1 MKGIKSLVIFSLF
14 LLLIFS
20 NQCWADSNFIVTHQ
34 EGLTPQPFGEVLI
47 NGRVV
52 FRFRSRL
59 GFSPQMRAKVVAQ
72 RIRGLLRMGFGGKD
86 FSLKEYKEEI
96 MITAGDYLLLTVSPE
111 EAKLAK
117 MSPQALGESWLKNLK
132 EALTPPTLLL
142 SSPSLL
148 IPLAENRS
156 LYLMGTAKG
165 EVTFSGYDLS
175 LIEVGFEP
183 LSSKITVLGKDLG
196 KTRIKVSRE
205 GVSTELEV
213 EIKKYAGFVRRKP
226 EVFVT
231 GNPAPRELLKE
242 VAILAAKEGLSL
254 EPEATF
260 FALKE
265 RVESP
270 FNLERGGEAKVKVP
284 VKISGAGYITC
295 QNEVEVLVKNESLP
309 FQETAYLLVSNS
321 PENFKES
328 GLLSQANL
336 SLNQPLRLLYHHK
349 NVSSHLFN
357 LVVILS
363 NQTSQK
369 AKVQVIKGI
378 GEVSGS
384 ELTAGHKAAYSFLR
398 NYLKDIGAIIEI
410 EPKSHYPL
418 LVQEV
423 LPNKIVSGLLSL
435 RLLEGKKIDL
445 QVKAQRSWVTCN
457 APLSP
462 LDCPFLGRG
471 GFYTQPQIN
480 LERVYN
486 VGGDWEFISLGDDP
500 FLDPNS
506 GKKLMG
512 NYGVIYNIHL
522 TLNNPTSQKKKVML
536 FFAPAGGVAQGTF
549 VIEGEIIETTAL
561 KPPSEALIY
570 KVTLPAGESR
580 KILIKAMPQSGSC
593 YPVRIVIHT

>member
-1 MKGIKSLVIFSLF
+1 MKGIRSLVIFSV
-14 LLLIFS
+14 LLLFTS
-20 NQCWADSNFIVTHQ
+20 QCWANSNFIVTHR

-72 RIRGLLRMGFGGKD
+72 RIEGLLRMGFGGQD
-86 FSLKEYKEEI
+86 FFLKEYKEEI
-96 MITAGDYLLLTVSPE
+96 IITAGDYLLLTVSLK

-117 MSPQALGESWLKNLK
+117 ISPQALGESWLENLK

-148 IPLAENRS
+148 IPLAESRS
-156 LYLMGTAKG
+156 LYLRGTAKG

-175 LIEVGFEP
+175 LIEVSFEP
-183 LSSKITVLGKDLG
+183 LVSKITVLGKDLG
-196 KTRIKVSRE
+196 KTRVKISRE
-205 GVSTELEV
+205 GVSTELEIEV
-213 EIKKYAGFVRRKP
+213 KKYAGFVRRKA

-231 GNPAPRELLKE
+231 GDPAPQELLKE

-265 RVESP
+265 RVEPP
-270 FNLERGGEAKVKVP
+270 FNLERGGEVKVKVP

-349 NVSSHLFN
+349 NVSSSFFN
-357 LVVILS
+357 LVVILF

-378 GEVSGS
+378 GEVSGN

-410 EPKSHYPL
+410 EPKSYYPL
-418 LVQEV
+418 LIQEIP
-423 LPNKIVSGLLSL
+423 PNKIVSGLFNL
-435 RLLEGKKIDL
+435 RLLEGKEVDL
-445 QVKAQRSWVTCN
+445 QVKAQRSWATLNVS
-457 APLSP
+457 LSP

-480 LERVYN
+480 LKRVYN
-486 VGGDWEFISLGDDP
+486 VDGNWEFISLGDNP

-536 FFAPAGGVAQGTF
+536 FFAPGGGVAQGTF

-570 KVTLPAGESR
+570 KVTLVAGESR
-580 KILIKAMPQSGSC
+580 KILIRTMPQSGSC